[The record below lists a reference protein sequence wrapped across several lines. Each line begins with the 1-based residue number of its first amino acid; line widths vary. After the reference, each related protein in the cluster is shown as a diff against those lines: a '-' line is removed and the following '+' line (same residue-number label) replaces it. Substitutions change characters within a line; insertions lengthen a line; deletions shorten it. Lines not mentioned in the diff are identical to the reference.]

1 MTVSFTG
8 FSAAHPVLAESVM
21 RDTSFRQRDAE
32 SNRIARRKGIYRS
45 YCKRFLDVTLV
56 VLSAPFVLPLIAA
69 LAILISQD
77 GGKPFYSQRRVGQGG
92 RLYRLWKLRTMVHGA
107 DAKLEAHLAAN
118 PEARQEWDATQKLRH
133 DPRITRFGRLLRR
146 TSLDE
151 LPQLWNVLIG
161 DMSLVGPRP
170 MMVSQIALYPG
181 ETYYALRPGITGYWQ
196 TSGRNDTTFEA
207 RAEYDASYG
216 RDLSLG
222 ADLRILARTV
232 GVVLRC
238 TGY

>member
-1 MTVSFTG
+1 MTISYPSF
-8 FSAAHPVLAESVM
+8 SPDQPVLADRQVRNLGFIG
-21 RDTSFRQRDAE
+21 RDTE
-32 SNRIARRKGIYRS
+32 SNRIARRGGFYRS
-45 YCKRFLDVTLV
+45 YAKRALDVTLV
-56 VLSAPFVLPLIAA
+56 LLSAPFVLPLVAA
-69 LAILISQD
+69 LAIFISQD
-77 GGKPFYSQRRVGQGG
+77 GGRPFYSQRRVGKAG

-107 DAKLEAHLAAN
+107 DAKLEAYLAAN
-118 PEARQEWDATQKLRH
+118 PEARREWDETQKLRH
-133 DPRITRFGRLLRR
+133 DPRITRFGRILRR

-207 RAEYDASYG
+207 RAEYDAAYG
-216 RDLSLG
+216 RELSLMT
-222 ADLRILARTV
+222 DIRTLARTV

-238 TGY
+238 TGV

>member
-1 MTVSFTG
+1 MTVSFSR
-8 FSAAHPVLAESVM
+8 FSIDHPVIADTQG
-21 RDTSFRQRDAE
+21 RDIAFQRRDAE
-32 SNRIARRKGIYRS
+32 SNRIARRGGFYRG
-45 YCKRFLDVTLV
+45 YCKRVLDVTLV
-56 VLSAPFVLPLIAA
+56 ILSAPFVLPLVAA
-69 LAILISQD
+69 LAIIISQD
-77 GGKPFYSQRRVGQGG
+77 GGKPFYSQRRVGRGG
-92 RLYRLWKLRTMVHGA
+92 RLYRLWKLRTMVHDA
-107 DAKLEAHLAAN
+107 DARLEAHLAAN
-118 PEARQEWDATQKLRH
+118 PEARREWDAAQKLRH

-207 RAEYDASYG
+207 RADYDAAYG
-216 RDLSLG
+216 RDLSLM
-222 ADLRILARTV
+222 ADVRTLFRTV

-238 TGY
+238 TGV

>member
-1 MTVSFTG
+1 MTVSFPR
-8 FSAAHPVLAESVM
+8 FSVDHPVIADTLR
-21 RDTSFRQRDAE
+21 RDAAFQRRDAE
-32 SNRIARRKGIYRS
+32 CNRIARRGGLYRT
-45 YCKRFLDVTLV
+45 YFKRFLDVTLV

-77 GGKPFYSQRRVGQGG
+77 GGRPFYSQRRVGRGG
-92 RLYRLWKLRTMVHGA
+92 RLYRLWKLRTMVHDA
-107 DAKLEAHLAAN
+107 DARLEAHLVAN
-118 PEARQEWDATQKLRH
+118 PEARREWGETQKLRR

-170 MMVSQIALYPG
+170 MMISQIALYPG

-207 RAEYDASYG
+207 RAEYDAAYG
-216 RDLSLG
+216 RDLSLIT
-222 ADLRILARTV
+222 DVRVLARTV

-238 TGY
+238 TGV